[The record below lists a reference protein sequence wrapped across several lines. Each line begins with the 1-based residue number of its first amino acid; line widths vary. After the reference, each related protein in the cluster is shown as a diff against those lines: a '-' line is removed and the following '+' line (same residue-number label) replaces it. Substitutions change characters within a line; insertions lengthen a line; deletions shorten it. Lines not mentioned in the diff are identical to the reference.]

1 MVGFDVAVVHQKTEY
16 MVVLWLGLSL
26 VSSVSKHNRWSYYG
40 WVCRALSSFSKHNIV
55 ILWLGLSLLSSVN
68 KHNTW
73 SYYVWVCRCC
83 LWLYYDWVCRCCL
96 PSINTICGSIMD
108 GFVGVVVRQKT
119 QYMVGVV
126 VVVCQ

>member
-1 MVGFDVAVVHQKTEY
+1 LVGFDVAVVHQKTEY

-26 VSSVSKHNRWSYYG
+26 V
-40 WVCRALSSFSKHNIV
+40 SSFSKHNIV

-83 LWLYYDWVCRCCL
+83 LWLYYDWVCRCCR